1 MSLVKWQSSGYY
13 IYMNYWLVK
22 ADPDSD
28 YSIED
33 LERDGETIWDGV
45 HSNPAILNIQKM
57 KLGDL
62 VYIYHSQKQKAIVG
76 LAEVAEEPFENKADP
91 RRSWAVKLKFVRTFT
106 KTITLAAIKS
116 DPEMQQFGLVRQSR
130 LSVMPVPG
138 EIQHKLTTL
147 VG

>member
-1 MSLVKWQSSGYY
+1 
-13 IYMNYWLVK
+13 MNYWLVK